1 MVDWQVTA
9 TTVHCDAVDD
19 EVTIMV
25 FKDWSSKCTGQQKY
39 TDSREEQLKLLR
51 RSLQARRTLEC
62 EGVRC
67 TRIAEYKQQLQD
79 EEAMMSRATQSPTAA
94 TEDQESGAD
103 E

>member
-9 TTVHCDAVDD
+9 TTVRCDAVDD

-25 FKDWSSKCTGQQKY
+25 FKDWSSKCTGHQKY
-39 TDSREEQLKLLR
+39 ADSREEQLNLVKR
-51 RSLQARRTLEC
+51 GLQVRRTLEC

-67 TRIAEYKQQLQD
+67 TRIAEYGQKLQD
-79 EEAMMSRATQSPTAA
+79 EEAMESRATQSPTAP
-94 TEDQESGAD
+94 TEDQESGTD